1 MKIGVLSDT
10 HDNLPNIRK
19 AVEVFSK
26 NGVEALIHAGDFCSP
41 FTLAEFKPLS
51 DKGMKMHAVFG
62 NNDGDRVLLV
72 RRAGDFCSFSDGA
85 CIVTPWT
92 AEKSWSCTIPISADD
107 LFRLGAYD
115 LVIYGHNHKVRV
127 EGGEKKLLNPGTC
140 SGYLA
145 EAATVALVETPDH
158 GRGDRASCEKDP

>member
-1 MKIGVLSDT
+1 MKIGVLSDS
-10 HDNLPNIRK
+10 HDNLPNIRR

-26 NGVEALIHAGDFCSP
+26 NGVEALIHGGDFCSP
-41 FTLAEFKPLS
+41 FTIAEFKPLF
-51 DKGMKMHAVFG
+51 DRGIRMHAVFG

-72 RRAGDFCSFSDGA
+72 RRAGDSCTFSDGT
-85 CIVTPWT
+85 CIMTLDGRKIVVMHYP
-92 AEKSWSCTIPISADD
+92 ELGED
-107 LFRLGAYD
+107 LFRAEAYD

-145 EAATVALVETPDH
+145 EFASVAIVDTRTMGVEIL
-158 GRGDRASCEKDP
+158 KL

>member
-10 HDNLPNIRK
+10 HDNLTNIRK
-19 AVEVFSK
+19 AVEIFSK
-26 NGVEALIHAGDFCSP
+26 NGVEALIHGGDFCSP
-41 FTLAEFKPLS
+41 FTLSEFKPLA
-51 DKGMKMHAVFG
+51 DKGVKMHAVFG

-72 RRAGDFCSFSDGA
+72 RRAADFCSFTDGVG
-85 CIVTPWT
+85 IVTLDGRKIVILHYPDLG
-92 AEKSWSCTIPISADD
+92 ED

-127 EGGEKKLLNPGTC
+127 EGEGKKLLNPGTC

-145 EAATVALVETPDH
+145 ETATIALVDLKTMGVEIV
-158 GRGDRASCEKDP
+158 RL

>member
-10 HDNLPNIRK
+10 HDNLTNIRK
-19 AVEVFSK
+19 AVEIFSK
-26 NGVEALIHAGDFCSP
+26 NGVEALIHGGDFCSP
-41 FTLAEFKPLS
+41 FTLAEFKPLA
-51 DKGMKMHAVFG
+51 DKGVKMHAVFG

-72 RRAGDFCSFSDGA
+72 RRAADFCSFTDGA
-85 CIVTPWT
+85 CIVTLDGRKIVILHYPDLG
-92 AEKSWSCTIPISADD
+92 ED

-127 EGGEKKLLNPGTC
+127 EGEEKKLLNPGTC

-145 EAATVALVETPDH
+145 ETATIALVDTRTMGVEIV
-158 GRGDRASCEKDP
+158 RL